1 MKVRKEIIDRK
12 RNDNFAAALDHLK
25 RQGIVSSQVELAK
38 LIGVSK
44 DTITNILHY
53 YTPVTEDVITK
64 LQTAT
69 NNMFNLQWLRGIS
82 DVMLSQ
88 EATQASHSKATP
100 SADGLDMSSVI
111 NTIVAAKDCEI
122 AALQREM
129 ATKDKL
135 IASMERELALLR
147 AQQSAERKPE
157 NTYPDD
163 YPYPIGVAD
172 PNR

>member
-88 EATQASHSKATP
+88 DSTPASHHS
-100 SADGLDMSSVI
+100 SDGLDMSSVI
-111 NTIVAAKDCEI
+111 DTIVAAKDCEI

-147 AQQSAERKPE
+147 AQQSGNSKPE

-163 YPYPIGVAD
+163 YPYSIGVAE
-172 PNR
+172 PNL

>member
-69 NNMFNLQWLRGIS
+69 NNLFNLQWLRGIS

-88 EATQASHSKATP
+88 EATPEATKTP
-100 SADGLDMSSVI
+100 NGLDMSSVI

-163 YPYPIGVAD
+163 YPYSMGVAE

>member
-88 EATQASHSKATP
+88 EATP

-111 NTIVAAKDCEI
+111 DAIVAAKDCEI

-147 AQQSAERKPE
+147 AQQSGNSKPE

-163 YPYPIGVAD
+163 YPYSIGVAE

>member
-69 NNMFNLQWLRGIS
+69 NNLFNLQWLRGIS

-88 EATQASHSKATP
+88 EATPASHS

-111 NTIVAAKDCEI
+111 DTIVAAKDCEI
-122 AALQREM
+122 AALKSEM

-147 AQQSAERKPE
+147 AQQSGNSKPE

-163 YPYPIGVAD
+163 YPYSIGVAE

>member
-69 NNMFNLQWLRGIS
+69 NNLFNLQWLRGIS

-88 EATQASHSKATP
+88 ETIP
-100 SADGLDMSSVI
+100 SADSLDMSSVI

-147 AQQSAERKPE
+147 AQQSGNSKPE

-163 YPYPIGVAD
+163 YPYPMGVAE

>member
-1 MKVRKEIIDRK
+1 MKIRKETSDRK
-12 RNDNFAAALDHLK
+12 RNDNFAAALDYLK
-25 RQGIVSSQVELAK
+25 RQGIVSSQVELAR
-38 LIGVSK
+38 LIGVNK

-69 NNMFNLQWLRGIS
+69 NNMFNLQWLRGVS

-88 EATQASHSKATP
+88 EATTASHPEATTTP
-100 SADGLDMSSVI
+100 DGLDMSSVI
-111 NTIVAAKDCEI
+111 NTIVAAKDGEI
-122 AALQREM
+122 AALQREV

-147 AQQSAERKPE
+147 AQQSGNSKPE

-163 YPYPIGVAD
+163 YPYSMGVAE

>member
-69 NNMFNLQWLRGIS
+69 NNLFNLQWLRGIS

-88 EATQASHSKATP
+88 ETIP
-100 SADGLDMSSVI
+100 SADSLDMSSVI

-147 AQQSAERKPE
+147 AQKSAERKPE

-163 YPYPIGVAD
+163 YPYPMGVAE